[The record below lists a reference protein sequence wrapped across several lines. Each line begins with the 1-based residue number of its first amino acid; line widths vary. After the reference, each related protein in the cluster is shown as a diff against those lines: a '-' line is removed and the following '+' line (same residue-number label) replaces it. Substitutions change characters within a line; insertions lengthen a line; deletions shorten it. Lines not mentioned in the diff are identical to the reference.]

1 MRVKFFG
8 MKKSGI
14 YIFVFQILFYAA
26 TTFIVHLLFFDFW
39 SAPNSGSYLQNW
51 LPVLIFDLIAG
62 LVIGAANGL
71 PWLIFGRGEGQTN
84 KIFILTGAIWLV
96 FCLWW
101 YFNNRGSINR
111 EAAGHL
117 ISPFVFGFVGLVLAG
132 LSFAYFL
139 FRRRKV

>member
-1 MRVKFFG
+1 

-14 YIFVFQILFYAA
+14 YVFVFQILFYAA
-26 TTFIVHLLFFDFW
+26 TTLIVHLWFFDFW
-39 SAPNSGSYLQNW
+39 SAPNFRSSFLNW

-62 LVIGAANGL
+62 VLIGAANGL
-71 PWLIFGRGEGQTN
+71 PWLIFRKDSDPTN
-84 KIFILTGAIWLV
+84 KFFILTGAMWLG
-96 FCLWW
+96 FCFWW

-117 ISPFVFGFVGLVLAG
+117 ISPFIFVFVGLVLAG
-132 LSFAYFL
+132 LNFAYFL